1 MLTCRHALRA
11 LAKGIASHCARGKL
25 NIRCNSIHPGNTDTP
40 NRVRAAEASGSR
52 EAGLAFLAGFSPL
65 KRLARAGEIADLLAY
80 LASDG
85 ASFITRSKSLT
96 EGGMLAGMASV

>member
-65 KRLARAGEIADLLAY
+65 KRLARAGEIADLLA
-80 LASDG
+80 SDG